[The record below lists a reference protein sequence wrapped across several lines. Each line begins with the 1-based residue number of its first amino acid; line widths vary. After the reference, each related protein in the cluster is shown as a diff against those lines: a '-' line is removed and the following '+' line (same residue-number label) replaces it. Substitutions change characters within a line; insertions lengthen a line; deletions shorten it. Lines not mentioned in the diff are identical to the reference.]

1 MLFGML
7 HWPLL
12 YTLSISRSVR
22 IDAADLDVDLL
33 LSELHNSQKMCHSLK
48 YWSAYPQTLLLLK
61 GAWPREIRSKTFL
74 RLANKLWD
82 NGKWPP
88 ARTKFRESSN
98 IQQIVALSTGARY

>member
-33 LSELHNSQKMCHSLK
+33 LSELHNS
-48 YWSAYPQTLLLLK
+48 
-61 GAWPREIRSKTFL
+61 
-74 RLANKLWD
+74 
-82 NGKWPP
+82 
-88 ARTKFRESSN
+88 
-98 IQQIVALSTGARY
+98 